1 MAKAQK
7 ILLIGGPGTGKSTII
22 NHLDKMGYR
31 CFPEISRKIT
41 LTAQKEGTEQLFLSQ
56 PLRFSEL
63 LLEGRI
69 KQHQEAD
76 DLAANYVFID
86 RGIPDITA
94 YMDFRGDQYPETF
107 ENANLK
113 YTYDQVFLLPIW
125 EAIYTSDNE
134 RYENLDQA
142 KKIQQQLIKTYTEL
156 GYDLIEV
163 PKSSVEKRVEFI
175 LTNTQI
181 N

>member
-22 NHLDKMGYR
+22 NRLEQMGYH
-31 CFPEISRKIT
+31 CLSEISREII
-41 LTAQKEGTEQLFLSQ
+41 LTAQKEGTEQLFLTQ

-69 KQHQEAD
+69 KQHQKAD
-76 DLAANYVFID
+76 QLAANYVFID

-94 YMDFRGDQYPETF
+94 YLDLARDKYPVLF
-107 ENANLK
+107 DDANVEYK
-113 YTYDQVFLLPIW
+113 YDQVFILPIW
-125 EAIYTSDNE
+125 EAIYISDNE
-134 RYENLDQA
+134 RYEDLEEA
-142 KKIQQQLIKTYTEL
+142 KKIQQQLIKTYTQL

-163 PKSSVEKRVEFI
+163 PKSSVEQRVEFI
-175 LTNTQI
+175 LTNTQT

>member
-1 MAKAQK
+1 MVKAQK

-31 CFPEISRKIT
+31 CLPEISREII
-41 LTAQKEGTEQLFLSQ
+41 LTAQKEGTEQLFLTQ

-69 KQHQEAD
+69 KQHQEANH
-76 DLAANYVFID
+76 LVANYVFID

-94 YMDFRGDQYPETF
+94 YLDLANDEYPATF
-107 ENANLK
+107 KHANAK

-125 EAIYTSDNE
+125 DAIYISDNE
-134 RYENLDQA
+134 RYEDVEEA

-163 PKSSVEKRVEFI
+163 PKSSVEQRVEFI
-175 LTNTQI
+175 LTHSQTN
-181 N
+181 